1 MNKAVTKAVQLKSG
15 VLTLL
20 TGSCGSLSDELIQR
34 KSDVMTNQELEF
46 RALKILEQQPELTQR
61 QLSEALGVSLGKTNF
76 LLKSLINVGWVKLD
90 NFQRSDNKWGYA
102 YLLTPAGFA
111 EKAAITLRFLKRK
124 KQEYNDLQSEIAQ
137 LQKEV
142 QQQQLQQQLQQEIQ
156 QQQQ

>member
-1 MNKAVTKAVQLKSG
+1 MTK
-15 VLTLL
+15 
-20 TGSCGSLSDELIQR
+20 
-34 KSDVMTNQELEF
+34 QELEF
-46 RALKILEQQPELTQR
+46 HALKILEQQPELTQR
-61 QLSEALGVSLGKTNF
+61 QLSEALGVSLGKTNY

-102 YLLTPAGFA
+102 YLLTPMGVA

-142 QQQQLQQQLQQEIQ
+142 QQQQLQQEIQ